1 MALWHDKRG
10 RFSILRAV
18 TLVVLIAPLL
28 ALIYFTATH
37 DLGARPRTEA
47 IHEVGLWGLRFLM
60 ASLLITP
67 LRRIGRYAML
77 IDVRRMI
84 GVASALYMVLH
95 FILYIVDE
103 AYDLSV
109 VISEIVLR
117 IYLTIGFTAWLGIMV
132 LGLTSNDY
140 MVRQLGGLRWRN
152 LHRLVYPITVFA
164 CVHYFLQSQLQVFE
178 PTWISGIFVW
188 LMLYRFLHW
197 RFPRQD
203 EFPLT
208 VIAGTWLLVGALT
221 FLLEAFGF
229 WLAFRAPPLLV
240 LLADFTFRAGVRPG
254 WYVWGAGLIV
264 TLIGAIRLRPAGGSF
279 RLATSSPARTE

>member
-1 MALWHDKRG
+1 MALWHDRRG

-60 ASLLITP
+60 ASLFITP

-103 AYDLSV
+103 SYDLGI

-117 IYLTIGFTAWLGIMV
+117 IYLTIGFTAWVGLMV
-132 LGLTSNDY
+132 LALTSNDY
-140 MVRQLGGLRWRN
+140 MVREL
-152 LHRLVYPITVFA
+152 
-164 CVHYFLQSQLQVFE
+164 
-178 PTWISGIFVW
+178 
-188 LMLYRFLHW
+188 
-197 RFPRQD
+197 
-203 EFPLT
+203 
-208 VIAGTWLLVGALT
+208 
-221 FLLEAFGF
+221 
-229 WLAFRAPPLLV
+229 
-240 LLADFTFRAGVRPG
+240 
-254 WYVWGAGLIV
+254 
-264 TLIGAIRLRPAGGSF
+264 
-279 RLATSSPARTE
+279 

>member
-10 RFSILRAV
+10 RFSTLRAV

-28 ALIYFTATH
+28 ALIYFTLTH

-60 ASLLITP
+60 ASLFITP

-77 IDVRRMI
+77 IDARRMI

-103 AYDLSV
+103 TYDLGV
-109 VISEIVLR
+109 VVSEIVLR

-132 LGLTSNDY
+132 LGFTSNDY

-152 LHRLVYPITVFA
+152 LHRLVYPITMFS
-164 CVHYFLQSQLQVFE
+164 CVHYFMQSKLQVFE

-203 EFPLT
+203 EFPIT
-208 VIAGTWLLVGALT
+208 VIAASWFLVGALT
-221 FLLEAFGF
+221 FLFEALAF
-229 WLAFRAPPLLV
+229 WIAFRAPPLMILA
-240 LLADFTFRAGVRPG
+240 ADFNFRAGIRPG
-254 WYVWGAGLIV
+254 WYVWGVGLIV
-264 TLIGAIRLRPAGGSF
+264 TAIGLVRLRPVGGSLK
-279 RLATSSPARTE
+279 LAPSRQA

>member
-28 ALIYFTATH
+28 ALIYFTATQN
-37 DLGARPRTEA
+37 LGARPRTEA

-60 ASLLITP
+60 ASLFITP

-84 GVASALYMVLH
+84 GVASALYMV
-95 FILYIVDE
+95 
-103 AYDLSV
+103 
-109 VISEIVLR
+109 
-117 IYLTIGFTAWLGIMV
+117 
-132 LGLTSNDY
+132 
-140 MVRQLGGLRWRN
+140 RQLGGLRWRN
-152 LHRLVYPITVFA
+152 LHRLAYPITIFS
-164 CVHYFLQSQLQVFE
+164 CVHYFMQSKLQVFE

-203 EFPLT
+203 EFPLS
-208 VIAGTWLLVGALT
+208 VIAGTWFFVGALT

-229 WLAFRAPPLLV
+229 WLAFRAPPLRV
-240 LLADFTFRAGVRPG
+240 LEADFTFVAGIRPG
-254 WYVWGAGLIV
+254 WYVWGVGAIV
-264 TLIGAIRLRPAGGSF
+264 TLIGLIRLRPASGSF
-279 RLATSSPARTE
+279 RLATSGAGQTK